1 MDGKLKPVRDPSCT
15 TDAHRRAH
23 GAVQGCAPDAGAA
36 DAGGDENKWQTCATV
51 VQAAALVRA
60 AMGCTAVAN
69 CRCECTGR
77 CRTVCTG
84 RCTTDGKLKPVRD
97 SHCVVGLHRRVQG
110 AVQKDAHQIRAAVGA
125 PAGARVVRTAAVCLD
140 AELGDGRCP
149 DGGLLCDDVAA
160 MLCTAAGH
168 GWSLSASCCTRAWAR
183 ARRLVAAEVM
193 ELWRRSGDGLALGT
207 HAPLATERRTLY
219 SGLSVGREEAQ
230 RIVSGI
236 SPASRLRGNFA
247 SCRPKS
253 TAAIQR
259 PPSHRF
265 NVVLIQE
272 ESGP

>member
-1 MDGKLKPVRDPSCT
+1 MERCKMDGKLKPVRDPSCGV
-15 TDAHRRAH
+15 DAHRRAH

-36 DAGGDENKWQTCATV
+36 DAGDDENMWQTCATV
-51 VQAAALVRA
+51 AQAAALVRA

-160 MLCTAAGH
+160 MLCTPAGH
-168 GWSLSASCCTRAWAR
+168 GSAADSGCNENAHLMC
-183 ARRLVAAEVM
+183 E
-193 ELWRRSGDGLALGT
+193 RSN
-207 HAPLATERRTLY
+207 Y
-219 SGLSVGREEAQ
+219 GLSWLQ
-230 RIVSGI
+230 W
-236 SPASRLRGNFA
+236 
-247 SCRPKS
+247 KS
-253 TAAIQR
+253 WNCGDAR
-259 PPSHRF
+259 
-265 NVVLIQE
+265 VMDLLL
-272 ESGP
+272 GLM